1 MNDITDSVKN
11 NPIKAGKPTI
21 KVLLVEDN
29 PGDALLIKEMLSE
42 SESTLFYLE
51 WVDYLSKGI
60 DYLATNKADIVLLDL
75 SLPDSS
81 GSDTFEKMITFAK
94 HVPIIVL
101 TGLNDE
107 NMAVTA
113 LHRGLQDYIIKGNVD
128 SLLLTRSIRYAI
140 ERKQLEENLW
150 ALQDELEKR
159 VEYRTIELL
168 DANKALREEVAWR
181 MKIEQELL
189 ESKSQAELYLDLMG
203 HDISNINQIAMG
215 FLELSIEST
224 ALDEET
230 RILISKPLEVLNNS
244 SRLIDNV
251 RKLQK
256 VMAGNIPKKIID
268 LGQVLLNVKDMH
280 SDIPGRD
287 ITINYTPIEGCMV
300 NADEFLTDVFAN
312 ILNNSIKHSQ
322 GAVVINITAVK
333 NSCGEDRRVYHKVMI
348 EDNGPGI
355 PDEQKKN
362 LFANIKKN
370 ERRAIRR
377 GLGLRLA
384 KTLVNGYQGRLWV
397 EDRVPGEHGKGARF
411 VVELPA
417 HE

>member
-1 MNDITDSVKN
+1 MNDITDSVNKN
-11 NPIKAGKPTI
+11 SINASKPAI

-60 DYLATNKADIVLLDL
+60 DYLATNNADIVLLDL

-81 GSDTFEKMITFAK
+81 GSDTFEKMIMHAK

-140 ERKQLEENLW
+140 ERKQLEENLRV
-150 ALQDELEKR
+150 LQDELEKR
-159 VEYRTIELL
+159 VKYRTIELL
-168 DANKALREEVAWR
+168 DANKALREEVEWR

-215 FLELSIEST
+215 FLELSIESP

-256 VMAGNIPKKIID
+256 VRAGNTPKKTTDI
-268 LGQVLLNVKDMH
+268 GQVLLKVKDMH
-280 SDIPGRD
+280 SNIPGRD
-287 ITINYTPIEGCMV
+287 ITINYMPIEGCMV

-312 ILNNSIKHSQ
+312 LLNNSIKHSQ
-322 GAVVINITAVK
+322 GAVIINIMAIK
-333 NSCGEDRRVYHKVMI
+333 NFYGEDRRIYHKVMI
-348 EDNGPGI
+348 GDNGPGI
-355 PDEQKKN
+355 PDELKALIFN
-362 LFANIKKN
+362 RPL
-370 ERRAIRR
+370 R
-377 GLGLRLA
+377 GATTAKGSGIGLY
-384 KTLVNGYQGRLWV
+384 LVKMLVDSYGGKIWV
-397 EDRVPGEHGKGARF
+397 EDHTYGERSNGSVF
-411 VVELPA
+411 IVLLPA
-417 HE
+417 AE